1 MDLDLRKPDLGRLM
15 HLEREAGVT
24 ALIDTSTELRLVLTP
39 HAHVPRLSVVPAGRE
54 AGAHMLAP
62 VMSRLPV
69 LLKQARNIADYI
81 VIDAPPLG
89 EVSDAYQLLPL
100 VDEVIVVARPG
111 NTRRGSFEF
120 MRELLNRARQTPFGM
135 VIVGE
140 TGHHTSYA
148 YYGQAQ

>member
-1 MDLDLRKPDLGRLM
+1 M
-15 HLEREAGVT
+15 T
-24 ALIDTSTELRLVLTP
+24 
-39 HAHVPRLSVVPAGRE
+39 
-54 AGAHMLAP
+54 
-62 VMSRLPV
+62 RLPA
-69 LLKQARNIADYI
+69 LLAQARRMADYI

-120 MRELLNRARQTPFGM
+120 MRELLNRAQRTPFGM

-140 TGHHTSYA
+140 AAHHTSYA
-148 YYGQAQ
+148 YYGQ